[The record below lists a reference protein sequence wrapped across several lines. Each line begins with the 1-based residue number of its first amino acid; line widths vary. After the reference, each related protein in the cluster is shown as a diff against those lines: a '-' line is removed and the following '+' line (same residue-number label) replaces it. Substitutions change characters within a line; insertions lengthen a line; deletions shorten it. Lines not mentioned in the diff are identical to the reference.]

1 MKGHQ
6 GNVYSTSA
14 LGICLLAIDHPVICP
29 LAVGVP
35 CLWGVTGTRSEQVPG
50 SVDFP
55 PLSDVQLQ
63 RLFSCPSLICELTCE
78 TAEAH
83 RNEKYMNP

>member
-1 MKGHQ
+1 MNGRQ

-14 LGICLLAIDHPVICP
+14 LGICLLAIDHSVICP
-29 LAVGVP
+29 LAVGVS
-35 CLWGVTGTRSEQVPG
+35 CLWGGGGGVV

-63 RLFSCPSLICELTCE
+63 RFVFMSVPHL
-78 TAEAH
+78 
-83 RNEKYMNP
+83 